1 MPPVGFELT
10 ILARE
15 RPQTHAL
22 DRTATGTGV
31 IKFTLYIFICK
42 GFLMIYSYFS
52 GRTFYQLTD
61 RGKFHHRRC
70 HEGPQGEYSSTLS
83 LTWALDAVGDKRH
96 TAATLPGE

>member
-1 MPPVGFELT
+1 MPPVGYKPT

-31 IKFTLYIFICK
+31 IVYFIYIFVCK
-42 GFLMIYSYFS
+42 DFLMMYFN

-61 RGKFHHRRC
+61 RGKFHHRSCR
-70 HEGPQGEYSSTLS
+70 EGPQGSGGI
-83 LTWALDAVGDKRH
+83 AL
-96 TAATLPGE
+96 LFL